1 MWLLNLFRKKK
12 AEPVDNCMKYLVV
25 GLGNI
30 GDEYVGTR
38 HNIGFRVVDAF
49 AEKQGAEWADKRYGF
64 VAKTRVKNAEL
75 ILLKPSTYMN
85 LSGRAVRYWLQKT
98 KIPQENLLVVV
109 DDLAIPFGTLRL
121 RKRGSAG
128 GHNGLKSIDYE
139 LASDDYARLRVGT
152 GNGGFAEGHQVDF
165 VLGELLLEEKRAMP
179 ELLERAVAAIKCYGT
194 EGIDRA
200 MTQFNR
206 AKPAEAAT
214 PDQSSSSPSKKES

>member
-1 MWLLNLFRKKK
+1 MN
-12 AEPVDNCMKYLVV
+12 YLVV

-30 GDEYVGTR
+30 GEEYAATR
-38 HNIGFRVVDAF
+38 HNMGFMVLDA
-49 AEKQGAEWADKRYGF
+49 WAQASNAVFTPGRYG
-64 VAKTRVKNAEL
+64 ATAEISFKGRKF

-85 LSGRAVRYWLQKT
+85 LSGKAVHYWLQKT
-98 KIPQENLLVVV
+98 RIPQENLLVVV
-109 DDLAIPFGTLRL
+109 DDFAIPFGTLRL
-121 RKRGSAG
+121 RKRGSDG
-128 GHNGLKSIDYE
+128 GHNGLKSIDYS

-179 ELLERAVAAIKCYGT
+179 ELLERAVACIKCYGT

-206 AKPAEAAT
+206 T
-214 PDQSSSSPSKKES
+214 QSSASPASPTKNES

>member
-1 MWLLNLFRKKK
+1 MN
-12 AEPVDNCMKYLVV
+12 YLVV

-30 GDEYVGTR
+30 GEEYAATR
-38 HNIGFRVVDAF
+38 HNMGFMVLDA
-49 AEKQGAEWADKRYGF
+49 WAQASNAVFTVGRYGATTEISF
-64 VAKTRVKNAEL
+64 KGRKF

-85 LSGRAVRYWLQKT
+85 LSGKAVHYWLQKT

-128 GHNGLKSIDYE
+128 GHNGLKSIDYS

-165 VLGELLLEEKRAMP
+165 VLGELLLEEKRALP
-179 ELLERAVAAIKCYGT
+179 ELLERAIACIKCYGT

-206 AKPAEAAT
+206 SKPAAEPQSA
-214 PDQSSSSPSKKES
+214 SSSESSTKKEP

>member
-1 MWLLNLFRKKK
+1 MN
-12 AEPVDNCMKYLVV
+12 YLVV

-30 GDEYVGTR
+30 GEEYAATR
-38 HNIGFRVVDAF
+38 HNMGFMVLDA
-49 AEKQGAEWADKRYGF
+49 WAQASNAVFTPSRYGA
-64 VAKTRVKNAEL
+64 VAEISYKGRKFTLV
-75 ILLKPSTYMN
+75 KPSTYMN

-139 LASDDYARLRVGT
+139 LASEDYARLRVGT

>member
-1 MWLLNLFRKKK
+1 MN
-12 AEPVDNCMKYLVV
+12 YLVV

-30 GDEYVGTR
+30 GEEYAATR
-38 HNIGFRVVDAF
+38 HNMGFMVLDA
-49 AEKQGAEWADKRYGF
+49 WAQASNAVFTVGRYGATTEISF
-64 VAKTRVKNAEL
+64 KGRKF

-85 LSGRAVRYWLQKT
+85 LSGRAVHYWLQKT

-128 GHNGLKSIDYE
+128 GHNGLKSIDYS

-179 ELLERAVAAIKCYGT
+179 ELLERAIACIKCYGT

-206 AKPAEAAT
+206 SKPTAES
-214 PDQSSSSPSKKES
+214 QSSSPESSTKKEP